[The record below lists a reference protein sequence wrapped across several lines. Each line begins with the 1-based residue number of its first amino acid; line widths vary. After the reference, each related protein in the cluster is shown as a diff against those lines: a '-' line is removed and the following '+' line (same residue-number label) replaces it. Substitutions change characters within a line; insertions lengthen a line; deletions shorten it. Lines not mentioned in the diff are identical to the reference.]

1 MKTAFYSHPD
11 FLLHRSASA
20 HPERPLH
27 PERPARLEALE
38 RHLRASGQWEHLA
51 HAAFKPA
58 SQDDLALCHS
68 SAMIERVRFAS
79 AASANL
85 DPDTYTNQHSWN
97 VALLGAG
104 AALQA
109 ARDVA
114 NGEIKQAFV
123 ASRPPGHHATP
134 ERSMGFCLFNNIA
147 LAAKQARKYLERVA
161 ILDWD
166 VHHGNGTQDI
176 FYADPSVFFASLHQA
191 PFYPGTGAASERGVG
206 AGEGSTRNIP
216 LPAGCGNA
224 AYLRAWR
231 SLEADLEAFEPQMIL
246 ISAGFDAHA
255 DDPLGGM
262 EVTEGGFAAMAREAK
277 NWANRWC
284 EGRLLLV
291 LEGGYD
297 VEALGHSVVQVLEEL
312 ERD

>member
-20 HPERPLH
+20 HPERP
-27 PERPARLEALE
+27 ARLEALH
-38 RHLRASGQWEHLA
+38 RHLHLSELWERLDHRAFE
-51 HAAFKPA
+51 PA
-58 SQDDLALCHS
+58 SQDDLSLCHS
-68 SAMIERVRFAS
+68 SAMIERVRLAS

-104 AALQA
+104 AAIQA

-114 NGEIKQAFV
+114 SGQVKQAFV

-134 ERSMGFCLFNNIA
+134 DRSMGFCLFNNIA
-147 LAAKQARKYLERVA
+147 LAAKQACKYLERVA

-176 FYADPSVFFASLHQA
+176 FYGDPSVYFASLHQA
-191 PFYPGTGAASERGVG
+191 PFYPGTGASSERGVG
-206 AGEGSTRNIP
+206 AGLGSTRNIP

-246 ISAGFDAHA
+246 VSAGFDAHA

-277 NWANRWC
+277 DWANRWC

-297 VEALGHSVVQVLEEL
+297 VEALGRSTVQVLEEL

>member
-1 MKTAFYSHPD
+1 MKTSFYFHSD
-11 FLLHRSASA
+11 FVLHHSDRA
-20 HPERPLH
+20 HPERPQ
-27 PERPARLEALE
+27 RIEALYLHVRQAE
-38 RHLRASGQWEHLA
+38 LWQKLTP
-51 HAAFKPA
+51 AAFEPA
-58 SQDDLALCHS
+58 SEEDLQLCHS
-68 SAMIERVRFAS
+68 AAMIERVRSAS
-79 AASANL
+79 AAEANL
-85 DPDTYTNQHSWN
+85 DPDTYTNKHSWN

-104 AALQA
+104 AAMQA

-114 NGEIKQAFV
+114 SGKVRQAFV
-123 ASRPPGHHATP
+123 ASRPPGHHATG

-147 LAAKQARKYLERVA
+147 LAAQEARKYLQRVA

-176 FYADPSVFFASLHQA
+176 FYDDPSVFFASLHQS
-191 PFYPGTGAASERGVG
+191 PFYPYTGAASERGEG
-206 AGEGSTRNIP
+206 AGVGSTRNIP

-231 SLEADLEAFEPQMIL
+231 SLEADLEAFKPQMIL
-246 ISAGFDAHA
+246 VSAGFDAHA

-277 NWANRWC
+277 NWAKRWC

-297 VEALGHSVVQVLEEL
+297 VEALGRSVVQVLEEL